1 MSTIVISL
9 LCLLVSALIS
19 LYFGAKYFLLRKDLV
34 SFKDAI
40 SEINPES
47 NLPIGVNFKS
57 DIFRNIYS
65 SLKLIL
71 YNSRTNNINSEVLA
85 MAVSIAKDNNS
96 VASSLAEV
104 IRDKIGSDL
113 VGVAILNIENN
124 KFRIMQS
131 VDLPE
136 QRISDAI
143 ELNCQNLLKDSKDN
157 SSKWG
162 YQQNKQSTWSDFST
176 FGIKNTLIIP
186 LINKDETE
194 GAIWLGLASTH
205 ISSKHAEVV
214 RRLAQYAAAS
224 MQTAKRHKKEKV
236 KQEKEKDFLLGLSH
250 DLRAPGNRAL
260 FCVRDLLYDKN
271 FNDFN
276 REQLEIIEHS
286 IQEQI
291 SMIED
296 VLDIAKH
303 RDGVLISKPQRINLF
318 DELTELLKRYR
329 FESEQKKLQLEF
341 SCEQEINVYIDKAHF
356 KRILNNLMS
365 NAIKFTKVGGVFIE
379 VMEFDGA
386 VEVVF
391 KDTGCGLKSGD
402 AVFKKFKQEQTSEM
416 KKGYGL
422 GLSLV
427 KALTEINS
435 GEVVNYSSNSSGASL
450 GVRIPEYKEAENE
463 ESKDRY
469 NPEQAVNLLQ
479 QNQ

>member
-1 MSTIVISL
+1 MSTTIISL
-9 LCLLVSALIS
+9 LCLSACLLVFLLIS
-19 LYFGAKYFLLRKDLV
+19 LYFGFKYFLINKDL
-34 SFKDAI
+34 SLFKNAV

-47 NLPIGVNFKS
+47 SLPIGVNFKS
-57 DIFRNIYS
+57 DAFRNIYS

-71 YNSRTNNINSEVLA
+71 YNSRTNSINSEVLA
-85 MAVSIAKDNNS
+85 MAVSIAKDNSS

-113 VGVAILNIENN
+113 VGVAILSIGKN
-124 KFRIMQS
+124 KFRIIQS

-136 QRISDAI
+136 QRISDVI
-143 ELNCQNLLKDSKDN
+143 ELNCQNLLKDP
-157 SSKWG
+157 KWG
-162 YQQNKQSTWSDFST
+162 YQQNKLGTWSDFST

-186 LINKDETE
+186 LVNPLANGDQIE

-224 MQTAKRHKKEKV
+224 MQTAKQHKKEKV

-303 RDGVLISKPQRINLF
+303 RDGVLISKPQRINLSE
-318 DELTELLKRYR
+318 ELSSLLKRYK
-329 FESEQKKLQLEF
+329 FESEQKKLQIEF
-341 SCEQEINVYIDKAHF
+341 NCEQDINVYIDRAHF
-356 KRILNNLMS
+356 KRILNNLIS
-365 NAIKFTKVGGVFIE
+365 NAIKFTKFGGIFIE
-379 VMEFDGA
+379 VMEFDGL
-386 VEVVF
+386 VEIVF
-391 KDTGCGLKSGD
+391 KDTGSGLKSGD

-427 KALTEINS
+427 KALTEINN
-435 GEVVNYSSNSSGASL
+435 GQVVNYSSNFSGASL
-450 GVRIPEYKEAENE
+450 GVKIPRYQQNYQQ
-463 ESKDRY
+463 SK
-469 NPEQAVNLLQ
+469 LQ